1 MVRGLWVVVCGLWVL
16 VCGLRFCG
24 LWLFFHVL
32 FVSYGLLF
40 ADLLFGGH
48 GLWFKAWCC
57 CRRSSFSFAKEK
69 TKLSCD
75 CVAITRRCAAARA
88 TWGGGRGWGGL
99 KETVGCRVWGGG
111 GGGCVGWG
119 LGFAAR
125 GIGGH
130 AANTGCKQEATQAT
144 AQARTWQQKQG
155 QHVTCTTQGG
165 AYTTG
170 THSS

>member
-1 MVRGLWVVVCGLWVL
+1 MWVL

-32 FVSYGLLF
+32 FVTYGLLF

-99 KETVGCRVWGGG
+99 KETVGCRVCCQGDLWSCSKHGLQTGGNAGDSTGAHMAAEARATCHVHNTRWG
-111 GGGCVGWG
+111 VHN
-119 LGFAAR
+119 R
-125 GIGGH
+125 
-130 AANTGCKQEATQAT
+130 NT
-144 AQARTWQQKQG
+144 QQLN
-155 QHVTCTTQGG
+155 TC
-165 AYTTG
+165 
-170 THSS
+170 